1 MSMRMKRNQY
11 VRAFVAARNTERRY
25 DKAEE
30 QWQRWLQRI
39 DLARL
44 AGKPELARIAR
55 RQALRSAE
63 TAIAMQSLLRAQLAE
78 VDYLADDIRCRR

>member
-1 MSMRMKRNQY
+1 MKIKRNQY

-39 DLARL
+39 DLAQR
-44 AGKPELARIAR
+44 ADKPELAQVAR

-63 TAIAMQSLLRAQLAE
+63 TAITMQRLLRAQLAE
-78 VDYLADDIRCRR
+78 VHYLADDIRRRR

>member
-1 MSMRMKRNQY
+1 MSMRMKRKQY

-39 DLARL
+39 DLARR
-44 AGKPELARIAR
+44 AGKPDLARVAR

-63 TAIAMQSLLRAQLAE
+63 TAIAMQGLLRAQLAE
-78 VDYLADDIRCRR
+78 VDYLADDIRRQR